1 MQVVTRAV
9 ILHEL
14 AVLDGG
20 EPFSGEFLSC
30 ARNSLL
36 RCGAADVRM
45 LERARGACDGG
56 RHGTRTVRESSMKT
70 GLSHARCARLT
81 DTDRSAGD
89 RLLRVERFSAG
100 ICGKLAA
107 LSSPTYYD

>member
-36 RCGAADVRM
+36 RGAR
-45 LERARGACDGG
+45 ERGA
-56 RHGTRTVRESSMKT
+56 REDVVPLM
-70 GLSHARCARLT
+70 CARSSVRAAHVT
-81 DTDRSAGD
+81 GGDTA
-89 RLLRVERFSAG
+89 RVRYE
-100 ICGKLAA
+100 KAA
-107 LSSPTYYD
+107 